1 MTIDVLAAPKVIELK
16 LSTGVDLTVTPVTA
30 FDLQALRDR
39 ARKLYPAPDPK
50 QYEQAVPEADA
61 LVPGQKIS
69 GDQHPAY
76 IEAMEAVER
85 QRGDFLNAGILHLSL
100 EFKEPKADIIARYRP
115 VLDRKREVIDLPA
128 DEWRA
133 TLLHGVLESQDD
145 LMTVLAAA
153 QDKLPLEG
161 GEMIGAVRLFRP
173 IGQRRAHRGVPQR
186 QEKARHGSADQKGQP
201 DQGRGAVQPD
211 DGDAVVAVQP
221 ANVGAD
227 PA

>member
-1 MTIDVLAAPKVIELK
+1 MIAAPKVIELK
-16 LSTGVDLTVTPVTA
+16 LSTGVELSVTPVTA

-39 ARKLYPAPDPK
+39 ARKLYPAPDAK
-50 QYEQAVPEADA
+50 QFEREVPAEDA
-61 LVPGQKIS
+61 LVTGQKLP
-69 GDQHPAY
+69 GDQHPEYLAQ
-76 IEAMEAVER
+76 MEAVER
-85 QRGDFLNAGILHLSL
+85 ERGDYMNAGILHLAL

-115 VLDRKREVIDLPA
+115 VLERKRAVLELPE

-133 TLLHGVLESQDD
+133 TLLHGVLESADD

-173 IGQRRAHRGVPQR
+173 LGQRRANRGLPQR
-186 QEKARHGSADQKGQP
+186 QEKARHGSAGKEGQP
-201 DQGRGAVQPD
+201 DQGRGAVQSN
-211 DGDAVVAVQP
+211 DGDAVVADQP
-221 ANVGAD
+221 AGVGAD